1 MNGERARTPTKRFAR
16 MLEASFADYAITT
29 PVRQLS
35 PKTERIIAETQA
47 RLGPERWA
55 ELQEN
60 NRG

>member
-1 MNGERARTPTKRFAR
+1 MNGERTRAACLK
-16 MLEASFADYAITT
+16 ASFADYAITT

-35 PKTERIIAETQA
+35 PKTERMIAETQA